1 MKNKILVFDDIID
14 IDHQNKIKSILT
26 GDGQHKDFYFPW
38 YLTPDVT
45 VSRAKNSQKRPAFFH
60 GFVIEKKGSVGIID
74 SVFHEL
80 FTPLILN
87 VCSKLNRKKI
97 DILQGRSFFQL
108 PLNYKGERRD
118 TPHIDTLDD
127 HFVMLYYVCDSDGDT
142 LIYNEKSKSDIYT
155 LQRRVTPQQG
165 RVVLFDGAYYHT
177 GEQPLN
183 NIRCVVNYNLR

>member
-14 IDHQNKIKSILT
+14 LDHQNKIKSILT
-26 GDGQHKDFYFPW
+26 TEKKYKDLYFPW

-45 VSRAKNSQKRPAFFH
+45 VSRANNSQKRPAFFH
-60 GFVIEKKGSVGIID
+60 GFVAEDEGSVGRVD
-74 SVFHEL
+74 SIFHDL

-87 VCSKLNRKKI
+87 VCDKLNKKEV
-97 DILQGRSFFQL
+97 DVLQGRSFFQL
-108 PLNYKGERRD
+108 PLNFKGERRD
-118 TPHIDTLDD
+118 TPHIDTLKD

-155 LQRRVTPQQG
+155 LQKRVTPKQG
-165 RVVLFDGAYYHT
+165 RVILFDGSFYHT

-183 NIRCVVNYNLR
+183 NVRCVVNYNLK